1 MEQKYNFIEK
11 TRLTLHHYLK
21 EISWDPGHN
30 DVTTDEMLEAFV
42 GLMQAAGYD
51 RQGIIASMREFLEY
65 EDEEN
70 NNTIKE

>member
-1 MEQKYNFIEK
+1 MKENYDYVEK

-42 GLMQAAGYD
+42 GLMQAAGFD
-51 RQGIIASMREFLEY
+51 RRGVIESMREFLEL

-70 NNTIKE
+70 KTKE